1 MTTLSS
7 RALRSSHGRKN
18 RPKTDV
24 WLEFSE
30 GTSSLLRNELE
41 VRTVTV
47 PTSLYGSLAGAASI
61 FIGIIAALLV
71 NRVISSE
78 NERTQL
84 NQRVAQINSQ
94 RLAMHERR
102 DEIDERLEALFDSSL
117 KDQINQRANQD
128 LDEFLEEHQN
138 EDFDINDDNNRY
150 FAILDEFRTCIDE
163 DDWSEWHYTNALI
176 ERFSEV
182 LEELDIQGTSGYTT
196 LEWEIRK
203 LRDSIEETNRH
214 LIQDHRITDRRALNQ
229 NLRELEQLYDWIS
242 SRYSS
247 LDVSQHEAS
256 LKVLIKSLVAS
267 VVVPLIFYTLHV
279 VGPVITSSPL
289 LAGVEVLSVLL
300 VWIGGLALVISHIHS
315 EIQKET
321 QDEIED
327 LYEVQVDTFAES
339 LPNLVEIPENISP
352 HQREEYVQEQMKS
365 QETVRYVNESEQDS
379 GDT

>member
-1 MTTLSS
+1 
-7 RALRSSHGRKN
+7 
-18 RPKTDV
+18 
-24 WLEFSE
+24 
-30 GTSSLLRNELE
+30 
-41 VRTVTV
+41 
-47 PTSLYGSLAGAASI
+47 
-61 FIGIIAALLV
+61 
-71 NRVISSE
+71 
-78 NERTQL
+78 
-84 NQRVAQINSQ
+84 
-94 RLAMHERR
+94 MHERR